1 MDRIPESLGQ
11 VAPQL
16 VALAVSL
23 LGSLA
28 DVQREL
34 RCSPDDL
41 AQPTQAQLEALFTII
56 VREQAALVGANRD
69 LLDRIK
75 SRIRAQ

>member
-23 LGSLA
+23 LGSPEE
-28 DVQREL
+28 VQREL
-34 RCSPDDL
+34 RCSLDDL
-41 AQPTQAQLEALFTII
+41 AQPTQVQLEALFAIV
-56 VREQAALVGANRD
+56 VREQAALVGANRA
-69 LLDRIK
+69 LLDRIQA
-75 SRIRAQ
+75 RI

>member
-1 MDRIPESLGQ
+1 MDRIPENLGQ
-11 VAPQL
+11 VASQL

-23 LGSLA
+23 LGSPE

-34 RCSPDDL
+34 RCSLDDL
-41 AQPTQAQLEALFTII
+41 AQPTQAQLETLFTII
-56 VREQAALVGANRD
+56 AREQAALVGANRD

>member
-16 VALAVSL
+16 VALAVAL
-23 LGSLA
+23 LGSSE

-34 RCSPDDL
+34 RCSLDDL
-41 AQPTQAQLEALFTII
+41 AQPTQAQLEMLFTIV
-56 VREQAALVGANRD
+56 VREQRVLVGQNRD
-69 LLDRIK
+69 LME
-75 SRIRAQ
+75 RIRARMRPT

>member
-16 VALAVSL
+16 VARAVAL
-23 LGSLA
+23 LGSA
-28 DVQREL
+28 EEVQREL
-34 RCSPDDL
+34 RCSLDDL
-41 AQPTQAQLEALFTII
+41 AQPTQVQLETLFAII

>member
-23 LGSLA
+23 LGSPE

-34 RCSPDDL
+34 RCSPEDL
-41 AQPTQAQLEALFTII
+41 AQPTQAQLETLFAII
-56 VREQAALVGANRD
+56 VREQAVLVGENRA
-69 LLDRIK
+69 LLDRIRT
-75 SRIRAQ
+75 RIRVA

>member
-23 LGSLA
+23 LGSPE

-34 RCSPDDL
+34 RCSLDDL
-41 AQPTQAQLEALFTII
+41 AQPTQVQLEALFAIV
-56 VREQAALVGANRD
+56 VREQAALVGANRA
-69 LLDRIK
+69 LLDRIQA
-75 SRIRAQ
+75 RI

>member
-16 VALAVSL
+16 VAPAVSL
-23 LGSLA
+23 LG
-28 DVQREL
+28 
-34 RCSPDDL
+34 
-41 AQPTQAQLEALFTII
+41 FTVI
-56 VREQAALVGANRD
+56 VREQAALVGANRE